1 MAAPEDLAKLRTHF
15 STLTP
20 EAQMQAWDEL
30 WAKSFTPWDRNQP
43 NPALVETV
51 EKKAALFSSPIQK
64 VEGAKTRKKALVPG
78 CGGGYDVLLFASL
91 GFDSYGLDTSQTAVR
106 AAERVAQ
113 EQRKEQRYPV
123 RNVQNGRGEARFIVT
138 DFFQDD
144 FLDQTHPSEDSGG
157 ERTFDLIYDHTF
169 LCALDP
175 SLRPR
180 WAKRMSQL
188 LAPGG
193 RLICAEYP
201 LGKPP
206 ASGGP
211 PHGLTRALYEQL
223 FAKPGEEVKY
233 NGGGI
238 VCEDRS
244 GETAEE
250 ALVKVDE
257 WEPERSFEGMQ
268 GKIWVSVWGHK

>member
-1 MAAPEDLAKLRTHF
+1 MAAPEDLQKLRQHF
-15 STLTP
+15 STLSP
-20 EAQMQAWDEL
+20 EAQMQSWDEL

-51 EKKAALFSSPIQK
+51 EKKAALFASPIQE
-64 VEGAKTRKKALVPG
+64 VDGVKTRKKALVPG

-91 GFDSYGLDTSQTAVR
+91 GFDSYGLDTSQTAVQ

-113 EQRKEQRYPV
+113 EQGRDQQYPV
-123 RNVQNGRGEARFIVT
+123 RNAQNGRGEAKFIVT

-144 FLDQTHPSEDSGG
+144 FLTQTHPAHSGG
-157 ERTFDLIYDHTF
+157 GRTFDLIYDHTF

-188 LAPGG
+188 LAPDG

-206 ASGGP
+206 SSGGP
-211 PHGLTRALYEQL
+211 PHGLERALYEQL
-223 FAKPGEEVKY
+223 FARPGEEVTY
-233 NGGGI
+233 NGSGS
-238 VCEDRS
+238 VVEDRS
-244 GETAEE
+244 GEKADA

-257 WEPERSFEGMQ
+257 WVPERSFEGMQ